1 MYCFK
6 NIGCLELSES
16 LNQEEQNLV
25 VQSPKTQDDRPSMK
39 LVFHRASKLQMR
51 PPTRGLKQN
60 KLARTST
67 KQLRFNQR
75 IPVSSDPVSVRSPV
89 SPPIY

>member
-39 LVFHRASKLQMR
+39 LVFHRAS
-51 PPTRGLKQN
+51 
-60 KLARTST
+60 
-67 KQLRFNQR
+67 
-75 IPVSSDPVSVRSPV
+75 
-89 SPPIY
+89 